1 MRKKMITGLNVL
13 AVLCL
18 TLFVMAA
25 CTKKQVQVSPTTPS
39 DVSVTEE
46 VVVIESDSELTDA
59 DEIRQKRLEELQAQS
74 TDAVSTDG
82 IFSEKIY
89 FEFDRSDLNSE
100 ARDILKKIAAA
111 LRSNP
116 SYSVDI
122 SGHCDERGTI
132 EYNLA
137 LGEKRARSAKKFLTA
152 LGLSGD
158 RISSISYGEER
169 PIDPRS
175 TEDAWA
181 KNRRAEF
188 TLIR

>member
-13 AVLCL
+13 ALVCL

-25 CTKKQVQVSPTTPS
+25 CAKKQVSVSPTTPS
-39 DVSVTEE
+39 DVSVTED
-46 VVVIESDSELTDA
+46 VGITESDSELTDA
-59 DEIRQKRLEELQAQS
+59 DEIRQKRLEELQAQA
-74 TDAVSTDG
+74 TDAVSADD

-137 LGEKRARSAKKFLTA
+137 LGEKRARSAKKFLSA

-158 RISSISYGEER
+158 RISSVSYGEER

-188 TLIR
+188 TLIK

>member
-13 AVLCL
+13 AVVCL

-25 CTKKQVQVSPTTPS
+25 CAKKQVQVSPTTPS
-39 DVSVTEE
+39 DISVAEE
-46 VVVIESDSELTDA
+46 TGVTESDSELTDA
-59 DEIRQKRLEELQAQS
+59 DEIRQKRLAELQAQS
-74 TDAVSTDG
+74 TDAVSSDD

-89 FEFDRSDLNSE
+89 FGFDRSDLNSE

-122 SGHCDERGTI
+122 AGHCDERGTI

-137 LGEKRARSAKKFLTA
+137 LGERRARSAQKFLSA

-158 RISSISYGEER
+158 RISTVSYGEER
-169 PIDPRS
+169 PVDPRS
-175 TEDAWA
+175 TEEAWA
-181 KNRRAEF
+181 ENRRAEF
-188 TLIR
+188 TLIK